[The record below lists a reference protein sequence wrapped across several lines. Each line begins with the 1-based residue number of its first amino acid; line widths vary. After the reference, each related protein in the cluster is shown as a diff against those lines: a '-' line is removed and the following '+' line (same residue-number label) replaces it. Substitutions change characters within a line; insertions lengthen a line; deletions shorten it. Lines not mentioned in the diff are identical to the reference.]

1 MAIVDEFGRTINYK
15 AARAAQNNAYR
26 PWEPVE
32 RKDISDLV
40 PATDRNTLQSHAR
53 RIYLNFGPIKNA
65 INQRSMYAVG
75 RAFLPIFRGKNK
87 DWGRTATQWLS
98 EIFYAI
104 GDTRGGMHDFRTNM
118 FTWSSSID
126 VDGEIFILL
135 TETENGFPRY
145 QGIPSHRIATPQGVS
160 EGQRIRGG
168 TITDGI
174 VYYSTGAPKEYA
186 FVDKDGKLS
195 EWILAENM
203 IHLFDPEWQY
213 QGRGLTALTH
223 CINDCRDMIQST
235 DWERLAMLQ
244 MSSISLIEYNENGGP
259 DMDDPF
265 TTLSQVGTNGK
276 SLTVESMDG
285 GTVRYFKSNSGGK
298 IETLVNNRPGNPFLD
313 FHDRLLKSAFAGLHW
328 PYAFYNG
335 HGVGGGTAQRT
346 EIAMAQRSIEDRQDL
361 LFYAAKRIVGYAIAK
376 AQKRGDLPPD
386 SEWYR
391 WEFSTPPKLTI
402 DDGRVTKELET
413 MWKMGAANMRDIVSM
428 RGKTLESHLEERAAE
443 IALRKLAAI
452 EAEQIYGVR
461 ISDREM
467 AMLNANDP
475 VDMDSSRSMDDP
487 DDENGDHMDDSLNYD
502 QLKSRFDAYGVAV
515 RAGAITPSALDEEA
529 FRREANLPPMNAP
542 IQRAWQEDGG
552 FRRPITLL
560 QKAAAAVGIAPQQN
574 AINQEAL
581 K

>member
-174 VYYSTGAPKEYA
+174 VYYATGAPKEYA

-361 LFYAAKRIVGYAIAK
+361 LFYAAKRIVGYAVAK
-376 AQKRGDLPPD
+376 AMKRGDLPQD

-413 MWKMGAANMRDIVSM
+413 MWKMGAANMRDIVAM

-467 AMLNANDP
+467 AMLGANDP
-475 VDMDSSRSMDDP
+475 VDMDSSRSMNDS
-487 DDENGDHMDDSLNYD
+487 DDEDGDHMDDSPNYD

-560 QKAAAAVGIAPQQN
+560 QKAASAVGLGPQQN
-574 AINQEAL
+574 AINQEVL

>member
-174 VYYSTGAPKEYA
+174 VYYATGAPKEYA

-361 LFYAAKRIVGYAIAK
+361 LFYAAKRIVGYAVAK
-376 AQKRGDLPPD
+376 AMKRGDLPQD

-413 MWKMGAANMRDIVSM
+413 MWKMGAANMRDIVAM

-467 AMLNANDP
+467 SMLNPNDP
-475 VDMDSSRSMDDP
+475 VDMDSSRSMNDS
-487 DDENGDHMDDSLNYD
+487 DDEDGDHMDDSPNYD

-560 QKAAAAVGIAPQQN
+560 QKAASAVGLGPQQN
-574 AINQEAL
+574 AINQELL

>member
-174 VYYSTGAPKEYA
+174 VYYATGAPKEYA

-361 LFYAAKRIVGYAIAK
+361 LFYAAKRIVGYAVAK
-376 AQKRGDLPPD
+376 AMKRGDLPQD

-413 MWKMGAANMRDIVSM
+413 MWKMGAANMRDIVAM

-467 AMLNANDP
+467 AMLGANDP
-475 VDMDSSRSMDDP
+475 VDMDSSRSMNDS
-487 DDENGDHMDDSLNYD
+487 DDEDGDQMDDSPNYD

-560 QKAAAAVGIAPQQN
+560 QKAASAVGLGPQQN
-574 AINQEAL
+574 AINQEL
-581 K
+581 MK